1 MQIKETKKQ
10 LDQFVDGL
18 IETLNNEFGEK
29 SVTVYSSRREKI
41 EMLKRLSK
49 ELDDEV
55 YHDTEDLMRMIS
67 QN

>member
-1 MQIKETKKQ
+1 
-10 LDQFVDGL
+10 VDGL

-41 EMLKRLSK
+41 DMLKRLSK
-49 ELDDEV
+49 ELDEEV

>member
-1 MQIKETKKQ
+1 VQIKETKKQ

>member
-1 MQIKETKKQ
+1 M
-10 LDQFVDGL
+10 DQFVDGL